1 MDTTSLFAAALQLS
15 DPWSVSG
22 VEFRDGA
29 DGRRELH
36 ITIGFRPGA
45 RFHCPEAG
53 CGEAS
58 CPGHGVRAVPV
69 PWARPGSGF
78 TLLFKAMVVEL
89 AKSQP
94 VADVAEQ
101 VGEHDTRLRRFIR
114 HYVQEA
120 RLCEDHTGVEAIGID
135 ETSCRGHNYIT
146 VVADLAER
154 NVINVTPGKDADTVK
169 QFALDFMARNGD
181 PNRVRLVTCDMSL
194 GFAKGIRQWLP
205 NAAKVI
211 DKFHVI
217 KHANEAVDRVRKA
230 EGREN
235 GLSKRT
241 KYLWLK
247 NEANLTELQLQTKR
261 SLQRQ
266 RLKTA
271 RACRMR
277 EPPRYLR
284 HQRQPGRGR
293 NRVQAPVF
301 VDDEVTPGAHE
312 NPRPPAPLPPAGH
325 PGLLRPPVH
334 QRDPRRTQQHHPA
347 RQDPCPGLP
356 QHGVLLHDDLP
367 DLRQTR
373 PTNRHHLTGSH
384 PHQTAKGQ
392 SLIYYLK

>member
-1 MDTTSLFAAALQLS
+1 MDTTSLFTAALQLS

-146 VVADLAER
+146 VVFCF
-154 NVINVTPGKDADTVK
+154 NV
-169 QFALDFMARNGD
+169 
-181 PNRVRLVTCDMSL
+181 CS
-194 GFAKGIRQWLP
+194 
-205 NAAKVI
+205 
-211 DKFHVI
+211 
-217 KHANEAVDRVRKA
+217 
-230 EGREN
+230 
-235 GLSKRT
+235 
-241 KYLWLK
+241 
-247 NEANLTELQLQTKR
+247 
-261 SLQRQ
+261 
-266 RLKTA
+266 
-271 RACRMR
+271 
-277 EPPRYLR
+277 
-284 HQRQPGRGR
+284 
-293 NRVQAPVF
+293 
-301 VDDEVTPGAHE
+301 
-312 NPRPPAPLPPAGH
+312 
-325 PGLLRPPVH
+325 
-334 QRDPRRTQQHHPA
+334 
-347 RQDPCPGLP
+347 
-356 QHGVLLHDDLP
+356 
-367 DLRQTR
+367 
-373 PTNRHHLTGSH
+373 TGS
-384 PHQTAKGQ
+384 AVFFRSVG
-392 SLIYYLK
+392 